1 MKNSNWRLSRF
12 SSWLFGFGIILAINA
27 CEHNALG
34 VAPQPVIG
42 LIPLNTGNRWEFRR
56 TFFDPQGAVVTTRLD
71 SIVIAGDTVVAGE
84 RWFYRSRFEPR
95 PAYRNGEGG
104 LLVRAISENSLDKF
118 FVQYKYPA
126 QIGELH
132 PFPVAYYAGYDM
144 WLSDTTY
151 SATIISTDTIIA
163 VPAGV
168 YQCYQYRIFRKN
180 GEGTYTDEFISPQH
194 GWIKSDA
201 YSKIGLQ
208 GSLFKANS
216 LELLNSVI
224 RR

>member
-1 MKNSNWRLSRF
+1 MKNSKQGLSCF
-12 SSWLFGFGIILAINA
+12 TSWLLGFAIILAINA
-27 CEHNALG
+27 CEHNAQ
-34 VAPQPVIG
+34 VVTPQPVIE

-56 TFFDPQGAVVTTRLD
+56 TFFDPQGAVLTTRLD
-71 SIVIAGDTVVAGE
+71 SIVVKADTAIAGE
-84 RWFYRSRFEPR
+84 RWFFLSIYKPR
-95 PAYRNGEGG
+95 PAYRSNENGF
-104 LLVRAISENSLDKF
+104 LVGVFSENAPAKSG
-118 FVQYKYPA
+118 VQYKYPA

-144 WLSDTTY
+144 YLSDTTY

>member
-12 SSWLFGFGIILAINA
+12 SSWLLGFGIILAINA
-27 CEHNALG
+27 CEHNAQG
-34 VAPQPVIG
+34 IAPQPVIG

-56 TFFDPQGAVVTTRLD
+56 RFFDPQGAVVTTRLD

-126 QIGELH
+126 QIGEVH

-194 GWIKSDA
+194 GWIKMEA

-216 LELLNSVI
+216 RELLRSVI
-224 RR
+224 H